1 MYIPQKKYYKINHFK
16 NYLLNYEGSEDISN
30 YDNIINELDIKLGS
44 CSKINQAILA
54 FSIIVLILSIA
65 IIFIIIIY
73 IFYSRQYQKIYL
85 DSYEE
90 IIYAINLIRLF
101 LSFIVWSMALAIIAK
116 INKIRKKEDKIGLTN
131 EIKRGI
137 IKVIIIL
144 TFYLIYCIFEFCFIC
159 YYSKNCSQSLFLYN
173 EYYIKNTLENK
184 KINEDLKSSR
194 TIVIPFKEREKSGQ
208 FEIDINELNDQV
220 NQKDEKIKKLEQT
233 NNNQNE
239 EINKLKS
246 ENQKLKEKEK
256 NINELNDQVNQ
267 KDEKIKKLE
276 QANNTQ
282 NEEINLLKSENQKL
296 IIEIK
301 ELESENPYKL
311 KKNEKLIPIIFDS
324 SDQKIH
330 YSLICK
336 NTQKFAFVEQE
347 LYDIFPEYKEE
358 ENFFLLNGNK
368 INKSKTIEENNIKFS
383 DHINIYKYD
392 DFNGQ

>member
-220 NQKDEKIKKLEQT
+220 NQKDEKIKKLEQ
-233 NNNQNE
+233 
-239 EINKLKS
+239 
-246 ENQKLKEKEK
+246 
-256 NINELNDQVNQ
+256 
-267 KDEKIKKLE
+267 
-276 QANNTQ
+276 ANNTQ